1 MSYDKTQ
8 IYRIGS
14 LKHSNASL
22 YTQQQIRWT
31 NESINVLGVD
41 IHWDNDV
48 VLRKNYDK
56 IVEKVGATLKG
67 WSSRSLSLAGK
78 VTIVNTLIGSL
89 FVYNMSVIP
98 AMSAETITKVEK
110 LIESFLWNGRRPKIP
125 LKVLQ
130 SPKNL
135 GGLNLI
141 SLKAKDDAMKL
152 TWFHILQED
161 EELAYL
167 AYKNFAPILHEDIWK
182 CVVNP
187 EQVKDVIDKNTRP
200 FWFDVLTAMM
210 KLKKEEKVDT
220 DFLWYNKDI
229 CVENKLCFWKNP
241 YQRGLKYVGD

>member
-1 MSYDKTQ
+1 MVFDVPLGVHQTRPLGVHFMMELEQFQRQSGFCVTYDKTQ
-8 IYRIGS
+8 IYRIVS

-31 NESINVLGVD
+31 NESINVLCVD

-98 AMSAETITKVEK
+98 AMSTETITKVEK

-167 AYKNFAPILHEDIWK
+167 VYK
-182 CVVNP
+182 
-187 EQVKDVIDKNTRP
+187 
-200 FWFDVLTAMM
+200 
-210 KLKKEEKVDT
+210 
-220 DFLWYNKDI
+220 
-229 CVENKLCFWKNP
+229 KLCAHST
-241 YQRGLKYVGD
+241 RGHLEMCSKS